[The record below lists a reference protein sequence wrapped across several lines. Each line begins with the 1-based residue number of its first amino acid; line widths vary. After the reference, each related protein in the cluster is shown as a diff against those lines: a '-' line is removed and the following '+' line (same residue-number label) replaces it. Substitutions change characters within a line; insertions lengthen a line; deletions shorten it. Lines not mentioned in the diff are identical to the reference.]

1 MNVDPDRYVILG
13 QVAGVFG
20 VKGWVKI
27 RSETDPPKNI
37 LNYST
42 WYLSKGND
50 WQAHELVQGQQHNK
64 GLIAQLAGCEDRDAA
79 ASLVGNRIA
88 VLRSQLP
95 ELHEDEYYWSDLI
108 GLKVYNLN
116 GQYLGIVDHLL
127 ETGAND
133 VLVIKAEKG
142 EILVPYVQD
151 YYVQSIDLDAG
162 SMTVDWEESEE

>member
-1 MNVDPDRYVILG
+1 M
-13 QVAGVFG
+13 
-20 VKGWVKI
+20 
-27 RSETDPPKNI
+27 
-37 LNYST
+37 
-42 WYLSKGND
+42 
-50 WQAHELVQGQQHNK
+50 QGQQHNK

-142 EILVPYVQD
+142 AILVPYVQD

-162 SMTVDWEESEE
+162 SMRVDGGESDE